1 MTRYEMRHMKPSK
14 VNMFRWITMSIF
26 LLCLIGLMV
35 GFSRYAQST
44 IKIEAPQVDNGKKVV
59 VVLPNGK
66 KVFTFEKLL
75 VEENGKLYYKGEWN
89 TIDLTGGKVEYKDW
103 EK

>member
-1 MTRYEMRHMKPSK
+1 MKPSRFNVYK
-14 VNMFRWITMSIF
+14 WIAMSIF
-26 LLCLIGLMV
+26 LLCLIGMMV

-75 VEENGKLYYKGEWN
+75 VEENGKLYYKGERN